1 MADIKTRQHVK
12 DIKVLD
18 KASVAGERMKNAF
31 IRSKD
36 TTQNLM
42 DDGQVSPSEYAE
54 DQIKYATE
62 DVAHDTGHAVK
73 RQTDK
78 AVEKGREAFREH
90 RKEKR
95 LERQE
100 KKVEERVR
108 RYEERSATRNTAQT
122 AERTSARTKN
132 TTIKTAEKTEHTVK
146 QTARSAGKASVKTT
160 RATVKATE
168 KGIKTAEQTSKAAIK
183 TTEATA
189 KATAKAAEVS
199 AKASQK
205 AVVMAKQAAV
215 AAYKAAVATAKAIA
229 AMVKAIIAAMQK
241 LIAAIAAGGWV
252 AVAIIAIIVAI
263 ALVVGTCF
271 GIFFSNDTGEQ
282 TMKDAIVAVNTE
294 YQQQID
300 TAKASVAY
308 DDLEMSGSRAV
319 WPEVLSVYAVKTTTD
334 GENAQEVATVT
345 PEKVEILREIF
356 WAMNTITTRTESHTE
371 TVIVESDDGRGN
383 IVEEEQQVT
392 KMTLY
397 ITVSHKTA
405 QEMAVEYGFTPD
417 QNKQLEEMLA
427 QDHSLWAEVLY
438 GVYGADDQIV
448 QVALTQIGNVGGEP
462 YWSWY
467 GFSHR
472 VEWCACFVSWCAN
485 ECGYIDIG
493 VIPKYA
499 GCVNGV
505 EWFRERGQWAD
516 NDIEPVPGMIIFFD
530 WDNPNGSSGP
540 QDGLSDHTGIVER
553 VENGIVYTVEG
564 NSGDSCREN
573 HYPVGYY
580 EILGYGIPAY

>member
-54 DQIKYATE
+54 DQIKYAAE
-62 DVAHDTGHAVK
+62 DIAHDTGHAVK

-78 AVEKGREAFREH
+78 AVEKGRDAFRKH

-100 KKVEERVR
+100 KKVEDRIR
-108 RYEERSATRNTAQT
+108 RYEKQSATRNTAQT
-122 AERTSARTKN
+122 AERTSARAKN
-132 TTIKTAEKTEHTVK
+132 STIKTAEKTEHTVK

-160 RATVKATE
+160 QATVKATE
-168 KGIKTAEQTSKAAIK
+168 KGIKTAEQTSRAAIK
-183 TTEATA
+183 TAEATA
-189 KATAKAAEVS
+189 KATAKAAEAS
-199 AKASQK
+199 AKAAQK
-205 AVVMAKQAAV
+205 AVVMAKQAAI
-215 AAYKAAVATAKAIA
+215 AAYKAAVAVGKAIA
-229 AMVKAIIAAMQK
+229 AMVKTIIAAMQK

-252 AVAIIAIIVAI
+252 AVAIIAVIVAI
-263 ALVVGTCF
+263 ALVLGTCF
-271 GIFFSNDTGEQ
+271 GIFFANDTGEQ

-300 TAKASVAY
+300 MAKASVAY

-405 QEMAVEYGFTPD
+405 QEMAAEYGFTPD

-427 QDHSLWAEVLY
+427 QDRSLWAEVLY

-448 QVALTQIGNVGGEP
+448 QVALTQIGNVGGQP

-467 GFSHR
+467 GFGHR

-485 ECGYIDIG
+485 ECGYIDTG

-499 GCVNGV
+499 GCCNGV
-505 EWFRERGQWAD
+505 DWFRERGQWAD
-516 NDIEPVPGMIIFFD
+516 NNNEPVPGMIIFFD
-530 WDNPNGSSGP
+530 WDNKGSSGP

-573 HYPVGYY
+573 HYSVGYY

>member
-54 DQIKYATE
+54 DQIKYAAE

-132 TTIKTAEKTEHTVK
+132 TAIKTAEKTEHTVK

-427 QDHSLWAEVLY
+427 QDRSLWAEVLY

>member
-90 RKEKR
+90 RKEKW

>member
-54 DQIKYATE
+54 DQIKYAAE
-62 DVAHDTGHAVK
+62 DIAHDTGHAVK

-78 AVEKGREAFREH
+78 AIEKGRDAFREH

-100 KKVEERVR
+100 KNVEDRIR
-108 RYEERSATRNTAQT
+108 RYEERSAARNTAQ
-122 AERTSARTKN
+122 
-132 TTIKTAEKTEHTVK
+132 TAEKTEHTVK
-146 QTARSAGKASVKTT
+146 QTARSSGKASVKTT
-160 RATVKATE
+160 QATVKATE
-168 KGIKTAEQTSKAAIK
+168 KGIKTAEQTSRAAIK
-183 TTEATA
+183 TAEATA
-189 KATAKAAEVS
+189 QATAKAAEAS
-199 AKASQK
+199 AKAAQK
-205 AVVMAKQAAV
+205 AAVLAKQAAI
-215 AAYKAAVATAKAIA
+215 AAYKAAIAVGKAIA
-229 AMVKAIIAAMQK
+229 AMVKAIIAAMEK

-263 ALVVGTCF
+263 ALVLGTCF

-405 QEMAVEYGFTPD
+405 QEMAAEFGFTPD
-417 QNKQLEEMLA
+417 QNKQLEEMLV
-427 QDHSLWAEVLY
+427 QDRSLWAEVLY

-448 QVALTQIGNVGGEP
+448 QVALTQIGNVGGQP

-467 GFSHR
+467 GFGHR

-485 ECGYIDIG
+485 ECGYIDTG

-499 GCVNGV
+499 GCCNGV
-505 EWFRERGQWAD
+505 DWFRERGQWAD
-516 NDIEPVPGMIIFFD
+516 NNIEPVPGMIIFFD
-530 WDNPNGSSGP
+530 WDNKGSSGP

-573 HYPVGYY
+573 HYSVGYY

>member
-1 MADIKTRQHVK
+1 MADIKTRQHVR

-36 TTQNLM
+36 TAQNLM

-54 DQIKYATE
+54 DQIKYAAE
-62 DVAHDTGHAVK
+62 DVAYDTGHAVK
-73 RQTDK
+73 RQTEK
-78 AVEKGREAFREH
+78 AVEKGRDAFREH

-100 KKVEERVR
+100 KIVEDRIR

-122 AERTSARTKN
+122 AERTSVRAKN

-160 RATVKATE
+160 QATVKATE
-168 KGIKTAEQTSKAAIK
+168 KGIKTAEQTSRAAIK
-183 TTEATA
+183 TAEATA
-189 KATAKAAEVS
+189 KATAKAAEAS
-199 AKASQK
+199 AKAAQK
-205 AVVMAKQAAV
+205 AAVLAKQAAI
-215 AAYKAAVATAKAIA
+215 AAYKAAIAVGKAIA
-229 AMVKAIIAAMQK
+229 AMVKAIIAALEK

-263 ALVVGTCF
+263 ALVLGTCF

-405 QEMAVEYGFTPD
+405 QEMAAEYGFTPD
-417 QNKQLEEMLA
+417 QNKQLAEMLA
-427 QDHSLWAEVLY
+427 QDRSLWAEVLY

-448 QVALTQIGNVGGEP
+448 QVALTQIGNVGGQP

-467 GFSHR
+467 GFGHR

-485 ECGYIDIG
+485 ECGYIDTG

-499 GCVNGV
+499 GCCNGV
-505 EWFRERGQWAD
+505 DWFRERGQWAD
-516 NDIEPVPGMIIFFD
+516 NNIEPVPGMIIFFD
-530 WDNPNGSSGP
+530 WDNKGSSGP

-553 VENGIVYTVEG
+553 VESGIVYTVEG

-573 HYPVGYY
+573 HYSVGYY

>member
-1 MADIKTRQHVK
+1 
-12 DIKVLD
+12 
-18 KASVAGERMKNAF
+18 
-31 IRSKD
+31 
-36 TTQNLM
+36 M

-54 DQIKYATE
+54 DQIKYAAE
-62 DVAHDTGHAVK
+62 DIAHDTGHAVK

-78 AVEKGREAFREH
+78 AVEKGRDAFRKH

-100 KKVEERVR
+100 KKVEDRIR
-108 RYEERSATRNTAQT
+108 RYEKQSATRNTAQT
-122 AERTSARTKN
+122 AERTSARAKN
-132 TTIKTAEKTEHTVK
+132 STIKTAEKTEHTVK

-160 RATVKATE
+160 QATVKATE
-168 KGIKTAEQTSKAAIK
+168 KGIKTAEQTSRAAIK
-183 TTEATA
+183 TAEATA
-189 KATAKAAEVS
+189 KATAKAAEAS
-199 AKASQK
+199 AKAAQK
-205 AVVMAKQAAV
+205 AVVMAKQAAI
-215 AAYKAAVATAKAIA
+215 AAYKAAVAVGKAIA
-229 AMVKAIIAAMQK
+229 AMVKTIIAAMQK

-252 AVAIIAIIVAI
+252 AVAIIAVIVAI
-263 ALVVGTCF
+263 ALVLGTCF
-271 GIFFSNDTGEQ
+271 GIFFANDTGEQ

-300 TAKASVAY
+300 MAKASVAY

-405 QEMAVEYGFTPD
+405 QEMAAEYGFTPD

-427 QDHSLWAEVLY
+427 QDRSLWAEVLY

-448 QVALTQIGNVGGEP
+448 QVALTQIGNVGGQP

-467 GFSHR
+467 GFGHR

-485 ECGYIDIG
+485 ECGYIDTG

-499 GCVNGV
+499 GCCNGV
-505 EWFRERGQWAD
+505 DWFRERGQWAD
-516 NDIEPVPGMIIFFD
+516 NNNEPVPGMIIFFD
-530 WDNPNGSSGP
+530 WDNKGSSGP

-573 HYPVGYY
+573 HYSVGYY

>member
-1 MADIKTRQHVK
+1 MADEKVVVTLDSFEQRLMVNGLNDFRNDLIRDEKPTE
-12 DIKVLD
+12 DIDDLLIKVID
-18 KASVAGERMKNAF
+18 AP
-31 IRSKD
+31 
-36 TTQNLM
+36 TQK
-42 DDGQVSPSEYAE
+42 E
-54 DQIKYATE
+54 K
-62 DVAHDTGHAVK
+62 K
-73 RQTDK
+73 K

-132 TTIKTAEKTEHTVK
+132 TAIKTAEKTEHTVK

-427 QDHSLWAEVLY
+427 QDRSLWAEVLY

>member
-1 MADIKTRQHVK
+1 MADIKTRKHVK

-54 DQIKYATE
+54 DQIKYAAE
-62 DVAHDTGHAVK
+62 DVAYDTGHAVK

-78 AVEKGREAFREH
+78 AVEKGRDAFREH

-100 KKVEERVR
+100 QKVEDRIR
-108 RYEERSATRNTAQT
+108 RYEERSATRNTSQT
-122 AERTSARTKN
+122 AERTSVRAKN
-132 TTIKTAEKTEHTVK
+132 STIKTAEKTEHTVK

-160 RATVKATE
+160 KATVKATE

-183 TTEATA
+183 TAEATA
-189 KATAKAAEVS
+189 KATAKAAEAS
-199 AKASQK
+199 AKAAQK
-205 AVVMAKQAAV
+205 AAVLAKQAAI
-215 AAYKAAVATAKAIA
+215 AAYKAAVAVGKAIA
-229 AMVKAIIAAMQK
+229 AMVKAIIAAMEK

-263 ALVVGTCF
+263 ALVLGTCF
-271 GIFFSNDTGEQ
+271 GIFFANDTGEQ

-405 QEMAVEYGFTPD
+405 QEMAAEYGFTTD

-427 QDHSLWAEVLY
+427 QDRSLWANVLY

-467 GFSHR
+467 GFGHR

-499 GCVNGV
+499 GCCNGV
-505 EWFRERGQWAD
+505 DWFRERGQWAD

-530 WDNPNGSSGP
+530 WDNKGSSGP

-573 HYPVGYY
+573 HYSVGYY

>member
-42 DDGQVSPSEYAE
+42 DDGQASPSEYAE
-54 DQIKYATE
+54 DQIKYVAE
-62 DVAHDTGHAVK
+62 DIAHDTGHAVK

-122 AERTSARTKN
+122 AERTSARAKN

-168 KGIKTAEQTSKAAIK
+168 KGIKTAEQTSRAAIK
-183 TTEATA
+183 TAEATA
-189 KATAKAAEVS
+189 KASAKAAQAS
-199 AKASQK
+199 AKAAQK

-371 TVIVESDDGRGN
+371 TVIVETDDGQGN
-383 IVEEEQQVT
+383 ILEEEQQVT

-405 QEMAVEYGFTPD
+405 QEMAAEYGFTPD

-505 EWFRERGQWAD
+505 DWFRERGQWAD

-580 EILGYGIPAY
+580 EILGYGIPAF